1 MGDVEIPSLE
11 SVQGAIL
18 VVDSAPSTA
27 ADEPIPCAR
36 CGAFV
41 PLQEYARHVDAHE
54 AAEIEFL
61 SSHEPVNI
69 AVQAVEMLRKISGE
83 LLLVGYDICNFDICA
98 MFVEELQGMMLKH
111 GECVGGAIE
120 IVYHWTKENN
130 TPKIV
135 LNNLRLPGEKND
147 DGSPVTC
154 DNGSALG
161 HGIYTA
167 ENLDYGRRYGCGASC
182 ALLCLTLPG
191 HQSTSM
197 LVRGQDSLKQGAVH
211 VYRRSAQLMPLFL
224 ANEDNIQST
233 RQAAQTLA
241 DFLRERSGA
250 CMLDV

>member
-1 MGDVEIPSLE
+1 MH
-11 SVQGAIL
+11 
-18 VVDSAPSTA
+18 VVKRDSMPPSTA
-27 ADEPIPCAR
+27 EDEPIPCER
-36 CGAFV
+36 CGALV
-41 PLQEYARHVDAHE
+41 PLQEYARHADAHE

-61 SSHEPVNI
+61 SSPEPVNI
-69 AVQAVEMLRKISGE
+69 AVQAVEMLRKMSAE
-83 LLLVGYDICNFDICA
+83 LLLCGYDICNFDICT

-111 GECVGGAIE
+111 GRRVGGAIE

-135 LNNLRLPGEKND
+135 LNNLRLPGEKNE

-167 ENLDYGRRYGCGASC
+167 ENLDFGRRYGCGASR
-182 ALLCLTLPG
+182 ALLCLALPG

-197 LVRGQDSLKQGAVH
+197 LVRGHDSLKQGVVH

-224 ANEDNIQST
+224 ANEDNLHST
-233 RQAAQTLA
+233 RQVAQTLA
-241 DFLRERSGA
+241 DFLRELSGA